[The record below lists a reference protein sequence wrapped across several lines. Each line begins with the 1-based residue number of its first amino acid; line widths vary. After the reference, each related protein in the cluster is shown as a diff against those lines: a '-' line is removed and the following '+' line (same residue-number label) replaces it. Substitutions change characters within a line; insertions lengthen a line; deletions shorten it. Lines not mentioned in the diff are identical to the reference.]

1 MQTIIYITL
10 AYAIITLLTSI
21 ALTERYFNKN
31 NTTGKHGF
39 YRIILLSIVPVF
51 NLFLLLGIIGVSI
64 YEFFKNRISE
74 LWKK

>member
-21 ALTERYFNKN
+21 ASTERYFNKN
-31 NTTGKHGF
+31 NTTCKHGF

-74 LWKK
+74 L

>member
-1 MQTIIYITL
+1 MQPLFYITL

-74 LWKK
+74 L